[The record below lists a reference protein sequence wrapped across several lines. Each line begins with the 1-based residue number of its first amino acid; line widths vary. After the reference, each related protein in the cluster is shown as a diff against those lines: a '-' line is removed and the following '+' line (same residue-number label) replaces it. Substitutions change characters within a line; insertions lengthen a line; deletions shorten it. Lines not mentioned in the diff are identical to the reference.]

1 MEGTCWHHSP
11 RSGTNSEQG
20 GGTIFCRLQLLSFPR
35 KSKSMTQQKL
45 SYFVC
50 KIVYRV
56 IFKHAHHTNIIIN
69 YSNQTAI
76 QTPPQETN
84 NWSGQCIPSSTF
96 VPCPPLIPNR
106 LLHPILGPVCVL
118 PCSKYHS
125 ITQAYNLKAFP
136 ICTPQLISKAQKFT
150 FLSTDAFQNALVR
163 IRQEREK
170 SWFISKENE
179 EGVAGIF
186 PWMLNLSY
194 TLSSH
199 LQKLVSSWCLFGCG
213 SLQKQWLI

>member
-1 MEGTCWHHSP
+1 
-11 RSGTNSEQG
+11 
-20 GGTIFCRLQLLSFPR
+20 
-35 KSKSMTQQKL
+35 MTQQKL

-56 IFKHAHHTNIIIN
+56 MFKHAHHAYIIIN
-69 YSNQTAI
+69 YSNQIAL

-84 NWSGQCIPSSTF
+84 NWGGQCISSRAF
-96 VPCPPLIPNR
+96 FPCPSLTPNR
-106 LLHPILGPVCVL
+106 LLSATLGSLCVL
-118 PCSKYHS
+118 PCSKYRS

-150 FLSTDAFQNALVR
+150 FVPTDAFQNVLVQ

-179 EGVAGIF
+179 AGVAGIF
-186 PWMLNLSY
+186 PWMLNLPY

-199 LQKLVSSWCLFGCG
+199 WQKLVSSWCPFGCG